1 MGTTLLRSVLFVAA
15 AAASA
20 IAVEPGATRDEFIL
34 TNGKNATLSA
44 SSADEVEHAQKLAA
58 GREALWTRRD
68 GKEYL
73 ILDAKI
79 VTRARALMAPVDELA
94 KPMNAWGKQM
104 QELAL
109 DPERNSN
116 VMSALGKKMGAQ
128 GKKIEAAAHEMER
141 KMYALID
148 EARAAGLAQ
157 PVP

>member
-1 MGTTLLRSVLFVAA
+1 
-15 AAASA
+15 
-20 IAVEPGATRDEFIL
+20 
-34 TNGKNATLSA
+34 
-44 SSADEVEHAQKLAA
+44 
-58 GREALWTRRD
+58 
-68 GKEYL
+68 
-73 ILDAKI
+73 
-79 VTRARALMAPVDELA
+79 MAPVDELA

-116 VMSALGKKMGAQ
+116 AMSALGKKMGAQ